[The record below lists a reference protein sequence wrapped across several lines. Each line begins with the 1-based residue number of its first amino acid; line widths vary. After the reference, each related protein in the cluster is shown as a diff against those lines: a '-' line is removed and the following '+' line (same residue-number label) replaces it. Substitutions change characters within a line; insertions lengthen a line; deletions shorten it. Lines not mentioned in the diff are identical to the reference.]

1 MLFNFNSTSLYI
13 YRTSDENNKEKFA
26 RYKLTFI
33 DSKDEFNK
41 PPKVFFFVA
50 YGNPSSFL
58 IALIPRAR
66 QKSLQVL
73 FDQMFVFLTEHFT
86 CVHKIF

>member
-1 MLFNFNSTSLYI
+1 MYYTILFNFNSTSRYI

-33 DSKDEFNK
+33 DSKGEFNK
-41 PPKVFFFVA
+41 PPSVLFVA
-50 YGNPSSFL
+50 YGNPSSCL

-66 QKSLQVL
+66 QKSLQFL
-73 FDQMFVFLTEHFT
+73 FDQMFVF
-86 CVHKIF
+86 